1 MGNELREWYKEHGI
15 CTICHHENALNGRTY
30 CIVCKARVITY
41 NQDNWMKQKEKRNP
55 INKEHN
61 RKVYQERKQAGICTR
76 CGKNKPEAGK
86 AKCTRCLV
94 KDRKAHEIGRYT
106 SRSDWMKQGIC
117 YTCGKSPCLKGKKIC
132 QSCYDKSLKSLEK
145 ARTFIKS
152 GWRFGDFKF
161 GKYDKPER
169 SEQK

>member
-1 MGNELREWYKEHGI
+1 MNELREWYKEHGI

-41 NQDNWMKQKEKRNP
+41 NQDNWMKQ
-55 INKEHN
+55 
-61 RKVYQERKQAGICTR
+61 
-76 CGKNKPEAGK
+76 
-86 AKCTRCLV
+86 
-94 KDRKAHEIGRYT
+94 
-106 SRSDWMKQGIC
+106 GIC

-152 GWRFGDFKF
+152 GWRFEDFKF

-169 SEQK
+169 NEQE